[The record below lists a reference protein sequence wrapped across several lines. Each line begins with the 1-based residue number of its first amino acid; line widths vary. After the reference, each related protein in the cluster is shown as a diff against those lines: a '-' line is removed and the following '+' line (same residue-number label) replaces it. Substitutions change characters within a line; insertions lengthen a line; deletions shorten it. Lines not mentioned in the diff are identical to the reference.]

1 MYPNLSWPLPPL
13 HSLLALI
20 TRSVV
25 TLIES
30 AAGNSASELD
40 ATKLG
45 SDSDVLGSLHRCGY
59 LPDGWWLRAAGA
71 STIPGRVWFG
81 LIGWTRGHSEFFF
94 YLKLKAIS

>member
-25 TLIES
+25 TLVES
-30 AAGNSASELD
+30 AAGNSASELH

-45 SDSDVLGSLHRCGY
+45 SDNDVLGSFTGSI
-59 LPDGWWLRAAGA
+59 DAATCRMAGGCELQVVA
-71 STIPGRVWFG
+71 LFLGGFG
-81 LIGWTRGHSEFFF
+81 L
-94 YLKLKAIS
+94 AD